1 MNRKARIHFE
11 ACFNFTFLLL
21 MMCLSPVL
29 PIFILLLFSP
39 PLSIFHLPLSSFLV
53 PFLLLPLY
61 QVCLSSHFLFPY
73 SHLAVGYLPFCSL
86 DISSFLSAMSNGL
99 EIFFFSHIFPSV
111 SPLFREYISFNG
123 LDFTF
128 VSFNDPSF
136 LFSFRFIVLS
146 RLSCFVH
153 HIDTK
158 FHYRVYGKSHPPKS
172 QALKSHPSK
181 SHLVVKC
188 LKR

>member
-1 MNRKARIHFE
+1 MPLSRPPYIHF
-11 ACFNFTFLLL
+11 T
-21 MMCLSPVL
+21 S
-29 PIFILLLFSP
+29 LFS

-73 SHLAVGYLPFCSL
+73 SHLVVGYLPFCSL

-146 RLSCFVH
+146 RLSCFCSSH
-153 HIDTK
+153 
-158 FHYRVYGKSHPPKS
+158 YGKSHPPKS